1 MDKKIQEL
9 IDKAQTQGKG
19 VSFLNTSDQLKRFYL
34 DGLERYKEWRALA
47 SIEDWLPVDQ
57 DFLQDFRLKL
67 NEKGINIRVI
77 FKKSGL
83 QYEPG
88 NLKHR
93 YVKVVPD
100 SYKFRSS
107 IDILEDKILIMNP
120 HLSVLGIVIEGEAL
134 VDVFI
139 DMFDLLWDSLPEA
152 N

>member
-9 IDKAQTQGKG
+9 IHKAQTQGKG
-19 VSFLNTSDQLKRFYL
+19 VGFLNTPDQLKQFYL
-34 DGLERYKEWRALA
+34 DGLKKYEQWRALA

-57 DFLQDFRLKL
+57 YFLQHFRIKL
-67 NEKGINIRVI
+67 DENGIDTRII

-88 NLKHR
+88 NLKNRHI
-93 YVKVVPD
+93 KIIPD
-100 SYKFRSS
+100 SYTFRSS
-107 IDILEDKILIMNP
+107 IDILNDKILIMNP
-120 HLSVLGIVIEGEAL
+120 HLSVLGIVIEGEAM

-139 DMFDLLWDSLPEA
+139 DMFDLLWDTLPEI